1 MKIDK
6 ITFNRD
12 NLRWW
17 DKSRRSKEYFFFFVV
32 GLAVGMFVMFLIC
45 GMVRWTI
52 L

>member
-1 MKIDK
+1 MNINK

-12 NLRWW
+12 KLRWW
-17 DKSRRSKEYFFFFVV
+17 DKSRRSKESLSFFVV
-32 GLAVGMFVMFLIC
+32 GLAVGMFIMFLIC